1 MTHDK
6 LLAVIQSASPLGQ
19 RILQILACCEAEVS
33 TNVLLPILIQCQ
45 WAAAP
50 SKNGVLNKTLLKAEL
65 KQLYQRSL
73 IGREDST
80 FERVLIFSR
89 VQDPLAQYA
98 VVSDNFPI
106 IAKTLEMFAKELCH
120 DMGAGYGRRADQPF
134 REARFW
140 ARLAFYAG
148 DVDRYRTAVQALE
161 KATPELADLGLLE
174 PFNKEIFA
182 RLPAE
187 LQAVVLTKAVSKAI
201 LTECVSPQL
210 IAVCRDYVS
219 IHDDLLP
226 EMGQSWVTLLLASGD
241 VQTLKRLADQK
252 KTSSPLASGCADLL
266 TGQLESAEAVFEQW
280 FALPSQATGTRNE
293 VVPQATLPGL
303 LYLLL
308 VLRKPDPKSRARL
321 RALCNVCAK
330 NWPRPYDLIPAMIPT
345 ALSHVD
351 APTAQTRLT
360 LTNHLLYSSAGA
372 PLLIKILTAHLANW
386 FLPDT
391 TIAWE
396 KSDYTTLPLA
406 EGSAVYQAMG
416 MQWMA
421 AICEDAAGSVSKKS
435 GGADT
440 TIASERHLQLGTTA
454 MLQWIEPL
462 SPWKKKL
469 EALQQ
474 VVVGKPATAPGS
486 PADLGF
492 DERMIW
498 EVDVDSRG
506 CATVRPIIQ
515 KLSKGQWSK
524 GRPVALSRLY
534 GDYTKSAFAFLSDQD
549 RAVCK
554 TIEESEASTGYY
566 NYTET
571 VYHFDLP
578 RTLLALI
585 GHPLIFSSGNRTQ
598 PLDVSAQKPQLLVQR
613 TRAGLRLELQPK
625 PRGDNS
631 IAIHKDGA
639 QRIVLVEFSPLHLR
653 LAGIL
658 DGTLDVPRNGEAD
671 VLATVKTLSSVLA
684 VQSDIALEEDSAQDA
699 VNVKKIA
706 ADSRPHLHL
715 LPFHAGLRVEF
726 FVQPLGDR
734 GPAFAPGKGG
744 THVFTDVQGDR
755 VSAHRDLKLETRLAH
770 ETIQSSPTLNQVS
783 DGSLAAM
790 EFPLAEDALEMLLQI
805 EPLRHAGQIVVH
817 WPQGQSL
824 NIAGTAT
831 VSNLNLR
838 IARNKDWF
846 AATGELV
853 VDELLK
859 MDMLKLMDLVSA
871 RPGRFVQLS
880 DGRFLALTEELRRRV
895 GDLCV
900 FGQRQANALRIS
912 QIRAAALMDID
923 QWCTLKSDKHWKA
936 CLQRIREAGD
946 VVAEVPSTL
955 NAELRDYQVEGFRWL
970 CRLAHWGAGACL
982 ADDMG
987 LGKTLQAI
995 AVLLRRGGDGPALVI
1010 APMSVCFNWEA
1021 ELRKFAPTL
1030 NPRMFGAGDRSALIG
1045 DLGPRDVVITSY
1057 GLLNTETERLQGVHW
1072 YTAILD
1078 EAQAIKNTLTKRS
1091 QAAMALTADFRMI
1104 MTGTPIENHLG
1115 ELWNLFQFI
1124 NPGLLGSPEDYH
1136 QQFALPIERD
1146 HNRDARQQLKHL
1158 VQPFLL
1164 RRTKTQ
1170 VLSELPSRTEVML
1183 PVTLSDEEAVL
1194 YEAARQRAVNE
1205 LTKQEGDKKGRHLR
1219 VLAELTRL
1227 RRACCH
1233 PSLLLPDC
1241 GLPGAKLTA
1250 FSQTVDELIENKHKA
1265 LVFSQFVDHLAI
1277 LRKELDRKQVSYQYL
1292 DGSTPMT
1299 ERKRSVEAFQN
1310 GEGDVFLISLK
1321 AGGTGLNLTAADYV
1335 LQMDPWW
1342 NPAVEDQAADRAH
1355 RMGQLRPVTIYRFIT
1370 LGTIEEKIL
1379 ELHSSK
1385 RDLADSLLEGTD
1397 TTGRLS
1403 AKELLALIQ

>member
-1 MTHDK
+1 MTDVK
-6 LLAVIQSASPLGQ
+6 LLPAFQSASPLGQ

-45 WAAAP
+45 WAAAAT
-50 SKNGVLNKTLLKAEL
+50 KNGVLNKTLLKAEL
-65 KQLYQRSL
+65 KKLYQRSL
-73 IGREDST
+73 IGRQDST
-80 FERVLIFSR
+80 FERVSIFSCI
-89 VQDPLAQYA
+89 QDPVAQYA
-98 VVSDNFPI
+98 VVSGNFPI
-106 IAKTLEMFAKELCH
+106 IAKTLETFAKELCH
-120 DMGAGYGRRADQPF
+120 DMGAGYGRQAEQAF
-134 REARFW
+134 REARFR

-148 DVDRYRTAVQALE
+148 DVERYRTAVQGLAN
-161 KATPELADLGLLE
+161 AAPELADLGLLE
-174 PFNKEIFA
+174 SFNQEIFSK
-182 RLPAE
+182 LPPE
-187 LQAVVLTKAVSKAI
+187 LQAVVLTQAVSKAI
-201 LTECVSPQL
+201 LAGCVPPEP
-210 IAVCRDYVS
+210 IAACREYVP

-252 KTSSPLASGCADLL
+252 KTYSTLASGCADLL
-266 TGQLESAEAVFEQW
+266 TGQFESAEAVFEQW
-280 FALPSQATGTRNE
+280 FAPPSQAKGTRNG
-293 VVPQATLPGL
+293 VAPQPTLPGL

-308 VLRKPDPKSRARL
+308 VLRKPDPTSRARL
-321 RALCNVCAK
+321 RTLCSVSAK
-330 NWPRPYDLIPAMIPT
+330 NWPKPYLLIPALIAT
-345 ALSHVD
+345 ALSHAD
-351 APTAQTRLT
+351 APTAQTRST
-360 LTNHLLYSSAGA
+360 LTNQLINSSAGA
-372 PLLIKILTAHLANW
+372 PLLIKILAAHLANW

-391 TIAWE
+391 TIAWV
-396 KSDYTTLPLA
+396 KYNYTGLPLE
-406 EGSAVYQAMG
+406 EGSAIYKTLG
-416 MQWMA
+416 MQWIA
-421 AICEDAAGSVSKKS
+421 ALCEDAVGSVSKKS
-435 GGADT
+435 RKADAT
-440 TIASERHLQLGTTA
+440 TASERHSQLGTTA

-474 VVVGKPATAPGS
+474 VVVGKSATASGS
-486 PADLGF
+486 PVESGF

-498 EVDVDSRG
+498 ELEVSGSG
-506 CATVRPIIQ
+506 CTSVRPIIQ
-515 KLSKGQWSK
+515 KLSKGQWTK

-534 GDYTKSAFAFLSDQD
+534 SNHTKSEYAFLTDQD
-549 RAVCK
+549 RDVCK

-571 VYHFDLP
+571 VYQFDLH
-578 RTLLALI
+578 RTLQAI
-585 GHPLIFSSGNRTQ
+585 VGHPLIFSSGNRTQ
-598 PLDVSAQKPQLLVQR
+598 PLDVSIQKPQLLVQR
-613 TRAGLRLELQPK
+613 KGAGLRLELQPK

-631 IAIHKDGA
+631 IVIRKDGA

-658 DGTLDVPRNGEAD
+658 DGTLDVPKSGEAD
-671 VLATVKTLSSVLA
+671 VLETVKSLSSVLA
-684 VQSDIALEEDSAQDA
+684 VQSDIALKEDSAQND

-706 ADSRPHLHL
+706 ADARPHLHL

-726 FVQPLGDR
+726 FVQPLGDS
-734 GPAFAPGKGG
+734 GPSFAPGKGG
-744 THVFTDVQGDR
+744 TNVFAELQSDC
-755 VSAHRDLKLETRLAH
+755 VSTQRDLKLETRLAR
-770 ETIQSSPTLNQVS
+770 ETIQTSPSLSQAS

-805 EPLRHAGQIVVH
+805 EPLRHAGQLVVH

-831 VSNLNLR
+831 VSHLNVR

-871 RPGRFVQLS
+871 SPGRFVQLS
-880 DGRFLALTEELRRRV
+880 DGRFLALTEQLRQRI
-895 GDLCV
+895 GDLTV
-900 FGQRQANALRIS
+900 FGQRQADTLRIP

-955 NAELRDYQVEGFRWL
+955 NAELRDYQIEGFRWL

-995 AVLLRRGGDGPALVI
+995 AILLRRGGDGPALVI

-1030 NPRMFGAGDRSALIG
+1030 NPRMFGAGDRGALIEE
-1045 DLGPRDVVITSY
+1045 LGPRDVVITSY
-1057 GLLNTETERLQGVHW
+1057 GLLHTETERLQGVHW
-1072 YTAILD
+1072 HTAILD

-1091 QAAMALTADFRMI
+1091 QAAMSLTADFRLI

-1124 NPGLLGSPEDYH
+1124 NPGLLGSPEAYH

-1146 HNRDARQQLKHL
+1146 HSRDARQQLKRL

-1170 VLSELPSRTEVML
+1170 VLSELPSRTEVTL

-1205 LTKQEGDKKGRHLR
+1205 LTKQDGDKKGRHLR
-1219 VLAELTRL
+1219 VLAELMRL

-1250 FSQTVDELIENKHKA
+1250 FSQTIDELIENKHKA
-1265 LVFSQFVDHLAI
+1265 LVFSQFVDHLSI

-1292 DGSTPMT
+1292 DGSTPMK
-1299 ERKRSVEAFQN
+1299 ERKRSVDAFQN

-1370 LGTIEEKIL
+1370 RGTIEEKIL

-1397 TTGRLS
+1397 TAGRLS
-1403 AKELLALIQ
+1403 AEELLALIQ